1 MVHVHVSVSALPARM
16 KTVVLVLHVDDPPA
30 GAPAN
35 ANGEI
40 GVIWEDWDGG
50 LEEEDWLSGCLSHP
64 SGS

>member
-1 MVHVHVSVSALPARM
+1 M